1 MKQEKKDMKKDVKQL
16 KNDVKV
22 MMIKNQERS
31 KYLIQL
37 KELKIQQ
44 EAEKQR
50 KA

>member
-31 KYLIQL
+31 KYLSQL

>member
-1 MKQEKKDMKKDVKQL
+1 MKQEKKEMKKDVKQL

-31 KYLIQL
+31 KYLSQL

-44 EAEKQR
+44 EAEK
-50 KA
+50 

>member
-31 KYLIQL
+31 KYLSQL

-44 EAEKQR
+44 EAEK
-50 KA
+50 

>member
-44 EAEKQR
+44 EAEK
-50 KA
+50 